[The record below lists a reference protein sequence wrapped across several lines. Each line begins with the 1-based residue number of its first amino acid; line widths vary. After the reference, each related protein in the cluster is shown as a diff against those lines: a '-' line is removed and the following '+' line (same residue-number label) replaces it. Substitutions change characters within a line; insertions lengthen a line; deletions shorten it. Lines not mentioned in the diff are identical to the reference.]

1 MNITKLIKKITMSTM
16 SNEKALEII
25 IRNHYDL
32 ESLGDTDT
40 ITELITKA
48 AKKDF
53 KILKSESF
61 YNSLLN
67 NIISQLKRDPK
78 VMLYAVKQDPNNL
91 NYAKGEALTDEM
103 IDIALSTGKYNFNP
117 FEISINLKQ
126 NPKVMLYAVKQDPN
140 NLNYAKGEALTEEVI
155 KTAFD
160 SGYKFND
167 LSSHYLL
174 NNPIAM
180 LYAVKQDPNNLNY
193 AKGEALTEEVIKTAF
208 DSGYKFND
216 LSSHYLLNNPIA
228 MLYAVKQD
236 PNNLNYAKGEALT
249 EEVIKTAF
257 DSGYKFNDLSSHYLL
272 NNPIAMLYAVK
283 QDSNNLNYVEDEVLT
298 DEIIKAAYDNGF
310 WDLKNNNKNNE
321 DISIIIAKL
330 RKIIE
335 LKHYQN
341 KNTDKMIEHIKK
353 RFFDLT
359 EDKIDELYSL
369 YKRSELTNS
378 EEAYKLRDQ
387 IIDGALEQDDPL
399 EVFAKIEKIFE
410 KNNLPL
416 FAKVFKCF
424 EILYPNFNKWTFNFD
439 KNSRISPDLL
449 NANPLEKRMAYLR
462 RNSSDRDIRMQM
474 VFNDLLRISICS
486 ADRSLIDYMNNI
498 KVGNN
503 LYLDIVSGKR
513 TFESLTFEE
522 KNILDIFSSHL
533 EALQENK
540 TQSKNMTLDNLSLP
554 DKIRVLSKEFSPTDR
569 HNLPDRIIRSFAYYA
584 GFDSFESLNS
594 YIIDSYKKTERLGES
609 NVIKRQTF
617 SFEDGDFL
625 RCIGNIDAL
634 EASLDIGNVCKEFLG
649 PLKGTS
655 DSDAT
660 PLDIDFSLINTAN
673 GMKKTI
679 YSCISGTPTGF
690 GFGNIYLVTDKN
702 NPNIRITRDNNNN
715 IDTPY
720 DPMKLEVFST
730 EFLSGMDA
738 TRWGART
745 GYSLVTDV
753 DYIIYKK
760 NFEINSLK
768 PYNEDGSVNYVNQTS
783 DVYDDL
789 IRLKM
794 LLAKKGIY
802 KPVYD
807 FTGKLV
813 FTKKE
818 YDTIRSKLDG
828 ISYYKTITEEEKAYP
843 LADTSLL
850 YFPGIEELVTEMQQD
865 RSKQQEKRKIITDKI
880 KEILMSSLGATQ
892 INDTILNDL
901 SQGNIDLLETGSTSR
916 GTNVPGDADYD
927 FMTRVGRNDLN
938 NTAAVIR
945 DLNSLFSPQINIS
958 HDNRFRGKDI
968 KLNGIEEPIDIDI
981 SFTQK
986 RDKVDYSTDTCLS
999 DLLRTIEKEY
1009 PEQFPLVKANIVYA
1023 KKILK
1028 AGNAYKSRKSF
1039 EAEGGLGGI
1048 GVEYWI
1054 LQNGGSLINAVNSF
1068 LTQAVKDG
1076 NITPYEEF
1084 KDKYQVWDFGKNH
1097 EPREI
1102 KIGSS
1107 KKIVFPYDE
1116 FVSCNMSEKGYL
1128 KMTNILLEFKKK
1140 YEMAATQVMN
1150 QTMNQTVENYIV
1162 ESPSRHSRGNVT
1174 YLMLTVLS
1182 LILSIVTIVITF
1194 VFN

>member
-16 SNEKALEII
+16 SDEKALKII
-25 IRNHYDL
+25 IRNKDDL

-40 ITELITKA
+40 ITKLITKA

-140 NLNYAKGEALTEEVI
+140 NLNYAEGEALTEEVI

-174 NNPIAM
+174 NN
-180 LYAVKQDPNNLNY
+180 
-193 AKGEALTEEVIKTAF
+193 
-208 DSGYKFND
+208 S
-216 LSSHYLLNNPIA
+216 
-228 MLYAVKQD
+228 
-236 PNNLNYAKGEALT
+236 
-249 EEVIKTAF
+249 
-257 DSGYKFNDLSSHYLL
+257 
-272 NNPIAMLYAVK
+272 IAMLYAVK

-462 RNSSDRDIRMQM
+462 RNGSDRDVRMQM

-498 KVGNN
+498 KVGND

-533 EALQENK
+533 EALQENRIK
-540 TQSKNMTLDNLSLP
+540 SKNMILGNLSLQ
-554 DKIRVLSKEFSPTDR
+554 DKIKVLSKEFSPTDR
-569 HNLPDRIIRSFAYYA
+569 HSLPDRIIRSFAYYA
-584 GFDSFESLNS
+584 GFDSFESLNN
-594 YIIDSYKKTERLGES
+594 YIIDSYKKAERLGES
-609 NVIKRQTF
+609 NAIKRQIF
-617 SFEDGDFL
+617 SFEDGDLL
-625 RCIGNIDAL
+625 RCIGNIDVL

-649 PLKGTS
+649 PFKGTS
-655 DSDAT
+655 DSDMT
-660 PLDIDFSLINTAN
+660 PLDIDF
-673 GMKKTI
+673 
-679 YSCISGTPTGF
+679 
-690 GFGNIYLVTDKN
+690 
-702 NPNIRITRDNNNN
+702 
-715 IDTPY
+715 
-720 DPMKLEVFST
+720 
-730 EFLSGMDA
+730 
-738 TRWGART
+738 
-745 GYSLVTDV
+745 
-753 DYIIYKK
+753 
-760 NFEINSLK
+760 
-768 PYNEDGSVNYVNQTS
+768 
-783 DVYDDL
+783 
-789 IRLKM
+789 
-794 LLAKKGIY
+794 
-802 KPVYD
+802 
-807 FTGKLV
+807 
-813 FTKKE
+813 
-818 YDTIRSKLDG
+818 
-828 ISYYKTITEEEKAYP
+828 
-843 LADTSLL
+843 
-850 YFPGIEELVTEMQQD
+850 
-865 RSKQQEKRKIITDKI
+865 
-880 KEILMSSLGATQ
+880 
-892 INDTILNDL
+892 
-901 SQGNIDLLETGSTSR
+901 
-916 GTNVPGDADYD
+916 
-927 FMTRVGRNDLN
+927 
-938 NTAAVIR
+938 
-945 DLNSLFSPQINIS
+945 
-958 HDNRFRGKDI
+958 H
-968 KLNGIEEPIDIDI
+968 
-981 SFTQK
+981 
-986 RDKVDYSTDTCLS
+986 
-999 DLLRTIEKEY
+999 
-1009 PEQFPLVKANIVYA
+1009 
-1023 KKILK
+1023 
-1028 AGNAYKSRKSF
+1028 
-1039 EAEGGLGGI
+1039 
-1048 GVEYWI
+1048 
-1054 LQNGGSLINAVNSF
+1054 
-1068 LTQAVKDG
+1068 
-1076 NITPYEEF
+1076 
-1084 KDKYQVWDFGKNH
+1084 
-1097 EPREI
+1097 
-1102 KIGSS
+1102 
-1107 KKIVFPYDE
+1107 
-1116 FVSCNMSEKGYL
+1116 
-1128 KMTNILLEFKKK
+1128 
-1140 YEMAATQVMN
+1140 
-1150 QTMNQTVENYIV
+1150 
-1162 ESPSRHSRGNVT
+1162 
-1174 YLMLTVLS
+1174 
-1182 LILSIVTIVITF
+1182 
-1194 VFN
+1194 